1 MNESSANAGPFSDG
15 LDDANR
21 RIRGRAVVLSH
32 LFEAL
37 SSPKGQPRALSDFGS
52 QHEVEFWA
60 GLRDLMGDIL
70 SASED
75 VQQHADGLRWSTA
88 GSMPPAAAK
97 GDAMSDHQAR
107 SVAELAA
114 DLARDVVEGDL
125 GRIIEDR
132 KEGWDAL
139 VKAVRAEKFPRD
151 EQPLGNDERLALY
164 SKVITTLPVEHRSE
178 FRRLTVSRTIDEI
191 IERHAAFELGR
202 QIERHA
208 REVRR

>member
-1 MNESSANAGPFSDG
+1 MNESSANPGPFSDG

-21 RIRGRAVVLSH
+21 RIRRRAVVLLH

-37 SSPKGQPRALSDFGS
+37 SNPKGQPRALADFGS
-52 QHEVEFWA
+52 RYEVEFWA

-75 VQQHADGLRWSTA
+75 VQQHADGLRWSRA
-88 GSMPPAAAK
+88 GSVPPAAVK
-97 GDAMSDHQAR
+97 GDAMSDHQTR
-107 SVAELAA
+107 SAAGLAA
-114 DLARDVVEGDL
+114 DLARDVLQVDL

-132 KEGWDAL
+132 REGWDAL

-151 EQPLGNDERLALY
+151 EHPLGNDERLALY
-164 SKVITTLPVEHRSE
+164 SKLITTLPVEHRSE
-178 FRRLTVSRTIDEI
+178 FRRLTVSRTVDEI
-191 IERHAAFELGR
+191 IERHAGFELGR

-208 REVRR
+208 REARR